1 MAETKKRF
9 KTNLGKALSKL
20 SQNSRVLGNFIELD
34 TAGANPKY
42 ELFYNTGIR
51 RREGLANNAVSVTY
65 DKPDE
70 KFAQGVF
77 GRYQYGQ
84 RQQKCKTL

>member
-1 MAETKKRF
+1 M
-9 KTNLGKALSKL
+9 SKL

-70 KFAQGVF
+70 NLPREFSGVIHTVQFIIRRLTTTKAQDSMS
-77 GRYQYGQ
+77 
-84 RQQKCKTL
+84 TE

>member
-34 TAGANPKY
+34 TAGTNPKY

-51 RREGLANNAVSVTY
+51 RK
-65 DKPDE
+65 D
-70 KFAQGVF
+70 
-77 GRYQYGQ
+77 
-84 RQQKCKTL
+84 